1 MLLAATPIGDVQ
13 EARTRRS
20 TRMGIEFFQT
30 MMGKQF
36 FDGTMPSLV
45 RQLKRLNDNLEKLI
59 DIEKAKTSVVE
70 VNPEKEVSV

>member
-1 MLLAATPIGDVQ
+1 
-13 EARTRRS
+13 
-20 TRMGIEFFQT
+20 MGIEFFQT